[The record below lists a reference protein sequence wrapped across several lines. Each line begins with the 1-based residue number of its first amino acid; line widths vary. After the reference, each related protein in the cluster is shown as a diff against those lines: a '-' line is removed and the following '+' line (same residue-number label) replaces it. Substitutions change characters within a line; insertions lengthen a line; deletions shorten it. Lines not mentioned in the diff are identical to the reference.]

1 MYISLAKQ
9 LLQANLKYDTV
20 KMEIGQ
26 YSEGIDEMDRLK
38 II

>member
-9 LLQANLKYDTV
+9 LSQENLKYDTV

-26 YSEGIDEMDRLK
+26 YSEGIDEMNRLK
-38 II
+38 IT

>member
-9 LLQANLKYDTV
+9 LLQANPKYDTV

-26 YSEGIDEMDRLK
+26 YSEGIDEMNRLK
-38 II
+38 IT